1 MEIKLFRISR
11 NIKKALC
18 IFLICM
24 SSFLIIRIFF
34 CAKLPID
41 AHSGYIHAQLTCF
54 VRTQPI
60 MSINADVRLVDS
72 DRDQQAKEAGHLI
85 YSSIRSDTD
94 SSVVTLPTNSHPA
107 RMPPPVPEVRSER
120 YSLGQGRMST
130 VRRTFCLFVLFDLIL
145 TFILWV
151 IYTQLIGLDGYKAFD
166 DQVLHYD
173 FKFSLFDSVMLAV
186 YRFTLLLLAYALFKL
201 QHWWVIAITTATT
214 CAVLIAKIFVFDFQG
229 SKTNNNPLSYCLIII
244 SFVLAWAETWFLD
257 FKVLPQEQKALDRL
271 RLSSAPN
278 YGSIYIPVQ
287 ASGLRPDDMQSLI
300 TEDNQF
306 YSPVESPADSDAE
319 EEPQGVTK
327 GDRTSEYLSA
337 QSSKQPTRQASA
349 VSINS
354 QTIEE
359 SEYMKLAKHSW
370 EVLWTYLNSP
380 ESDWTVETGVDE
392 MTGVVHSKR
401 VKGVGKVFRLKG
413 IVDLPFKQLYEELT
427 FKPEQQPRW
436 NKALKESRVLQVVD
450 DHTDVLYNI
459 AAEIAGGVI
468 TSRDFVSLRSWG
480 QRDGIYLGA
489 GMAVTHPD
497 MPPQKSYV
505 RGTNGVGGWV
515 YKSYQGDPK
524 KTLFF
529 WFMNTDIKGW
539 FPQALIDANMAKV
552 LMDFLNDLRAHVKD
566 MSPSS

>member
-1 MEIKLFRISR
+1 MNVAFTFVSDHNLDMNVTFTFVSNHNLDMNVAFTFVSDHNLDMNVAFTFVSDHNLDLNVAFTFVSNHNLDMNVAFTFVSDHNLDVNVAFTFISDH
-11 NIKKALC
+11 NLDMNVT
-18 IFLICM
+18 FT
-24 SSFLIIRIFF
+24 F
-34 CAKLPID
+34 
-41 AHSGYIHAQLTCF
+41 Q
-54 VRTQPI
+54 
-60 MSINADVRLVDS
+60 DVRLVDS

-337 QSSKQPTRQASA
+337 QSSKQPTRQ
-349 VSINS
+349 
-354 QTIEE
+354 
-359 SEYMKLAKHSW
+359 
-370 EVLWTYLNSP
+370 
-380 ESDWTVETGVDE
+380 
-392 MTGVVHSKR
+392 
-401 VKGVGKVFRLKG
+401 
-413 IVDLPFKQLYEELT
+413 
-427 FKPEQQPRW
+427 
-436 NKALKESRVLQVVD
+436 
-450 DHTDVLYNI
+450 
-459 AAEIAGGVI
+459 
-468 TSRDFVSLRSWG
+468 
-480 QRDGIYLGA
+480 
-489 GMAVTHPD
+489 
-497 MPPQKSYV
+497 
-505 RGTNGVGGWV
+505 
-515 YKSYQGDPK
+515 
-524 KTLFF
+524 
-529 WFMNTDIKGW
+529 
-539 FPQALIDANMAKV
+539 
-552 LMDFLNDLRAHVKD
+552 
-566 MSPSS
+566 

>member
-1 MEIKLFRISR
+1 MHRS
-11 NIKKALC
+11 
-18 IFLICM
+18 LIQHDQREQIAPRG
-24 SSFLIIRIFF
+24 SVV
-34 CAKLPID
+34 
-41 AHSGYIHAQLTCF
+41 Y
-54 VRTQPI
+54 VRCLSQ
-60 MSINADVRLVDS
+60 DVRLVDS

-337 QSSKQPTRQASA
+337 QSSKQPTRQ
-349 VSINS
+349 
-354 QTIEE
+354 E